1 MKFTFTSKET
11 YLAYRSDW
19 KAKYNELTQEIRML
33 KATMRESGHQITWTE
48 ASKLQKL
55 KATATAMIEERK
67 DSKVEAQRQY
77 WLSKGQPVA
86 V

>member
-1 MKFTFTSKET
+1 
-11 YLAYRSDW
+11 
-19 KAKYNELTQEIRML
+19 ML

-77 WLSKGQPVA
+77 WLSKGQPVTA
-86 V
+86 